1 MLLLGLGRD
10 DGGEAGARGGD
21 ARLGGVVRAR
31 GAVER
36 QLVCDEGVVRRLAV
50 GEDGQR
56 VGELGGGVLVG
67 AAVRLPPLDGEA
79 VPDAARLEPGA
90 GVEPGR
96 RRE

>member
-36 QLVCDEGVVRRLAV
+36 QLVCDEGVVRRHSTAKPCPTPH
-50 GEDGQR
+50 GSSRGQGSSR
-56 VGELGGGVLVG
+56 GG
-67 AAVRLPPLDGEA
+67 AASEDWEGPLA
-79 VPDAARLEPGA
+79 C
-90 GVEPGR
+90 
-96 RRE
+96 

>member
-1 MLLLGLGRD
+1 MLLLGFGRD

-50 GEDGQR
+50 GEDG
-56 VGELGGGVLVG
+56 G
-67 AAVRLPPLDGEA
+67 AASEDWEGPLA
-79 VPDAARLEPGA
+79 C
-90 GVEPGR
+90 
-96 RRE
+96 